1 MSSKPLFPCSPRL
14 RYLLLTDLLAQN
26 GRLHLTRALSRALG
40 LRRRDL
46 RAEVDGWIATGV
58 PMEWWARNHLI
69 WTGRAEH
76 IVLQATSD
84 EVMTLISAL
93 RSVRQHAHDRSM
105 LGDAAELLHQVMEAL
120 TPASRRRLFAL
131 AGGELSLL
139 PPVMAADDRPGSPVR
154 AAVLAALRDGCT
166 LGFVYTASDGGRTA
180 REVWPLGLTHH
191 GACLLAFCTL
201 RQAFRTFR
209 IDQIAAPK
217 IGAALPKSRDAL
229 LRDWRLFDPEGA
241 GRWDIETGDMTG
253 DMTGDPDAEDAC

>member
-1 MSSKPLFPCSPRL
+1 MSPKPLFPCSARL
-14 RYLLLTDLLAQN
+14 RYLLLTDVLAHN

-40 LRRRDL
+40 IRRRDL

-76 IVLQATSD
+76 IVLQATSG
-84 EVMTLISAL
+84 EVTTLVAAL
-93 RSVRQHAHDRSM
+93 RAVRQHGHDRSM

-120 TPASRRRLFAL
+120 TPASRRRLVAL

-139 PPVMAADDRPGSPVR
+139 PPVMAVDGQPGSPVR
-154 AAVLAALRDGCT
+154 AAVLAALQDGCT
-166 LGFVYTASDGGRTA
+166 LGFVYSASGGARTT

-209 IDQIAAPK
+209 IDQIAAPQ
-217 IGAALPKSRDAL
+217 IGAALPKPREAL
-229 LRDWRLFDPEGA
+229 LRDWRHSDPEGA
-241 GRWDIETGDMTG
+241 ELWDIETGQLMAG
-253 DMTGDPDAEDAC
+253 PEAEDAC